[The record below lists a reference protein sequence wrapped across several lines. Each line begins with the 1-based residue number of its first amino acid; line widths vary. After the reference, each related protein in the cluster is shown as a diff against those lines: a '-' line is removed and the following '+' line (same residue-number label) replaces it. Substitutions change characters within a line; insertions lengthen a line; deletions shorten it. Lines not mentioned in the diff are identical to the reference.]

1 MLDFTHMRI
10 SNIIFEGEKKKKIIS
25 FKWIGWPSVKL
36 KKKKK
41 FARTEKFDQK
51 LAYM

>member
-1 MLDFTHMRI
+1 MLDFTHTRI

-36 KKKKK
+36 LKKKKK
-41 FARTEKFDQK
+41 VGTD
-51 LAYM
+51 